1 MNLVVRPAE
10 AGEQPIMAELL
21 QLYLKEFATFT
32 HVDRDANGRYEYPY
46 LSHYWQD
53 PQRFPFLIVSN
64 NTTLGLALV
73 RLETDPL
80 NGDQQTDMAE
90 FFILPAY
97 RRQGLG
103 QLAAK
108 TLFGLFPGPWLVRVL
123 LSNVAAEPFWR
134 TCVEA
139 CTRGQFEETCATST
153 RVFSFHFPIR
163 KLQIK

>member
-1 MNLVVRPAE
+1 
-10 AGEQPIMAELL
+10 
-21 QLYLKEFATFT
+21 
-32 HVDRDANGRYEYPY
+32 
-46 LSHYWQD
+46 
-53 PQRFPFLIVSN
+53 
-64 NTTLGLALV
+64 V

-163 KLQIK
+163 K